1 MSGSAFA
8 VTHHAFSSGAGRTSD
23 GNGSHASTLKSP
35 SYTKSVSWQH
45 YHNIIKITFVAA
57 VLASPIAHA
66 QWVTNTEDDLFS
78 GGKKAMMLGEV
89 SSDNGAIVFD
99 CTKEKLSA
107 AYVEMDKSTESLS
120 EVPMDLIMKVD
131 GNTAVKLDATL
142 SRRNVQSLQIQSD
155 DADQLK
161 TVLKQLQGAK
171 SKVLVGVQTKDG
183 GNQHSMSANV
193 SGSTTAVNSF
203 IKACEINL

>member
-1 MSGSAFA
+1 M
-8 VTHHAFSSGAGRTSD
+8 
-23 GNGSHASTLKSP
+23 GN
-35 SYTKSVSWQH
+35 
-45 YHNIIKITFVAA
+45 NIIKITFVAA

-78 GGKKAMMLGEV
+78 GGKKAMMLG
-89 SSDNGAIVFD
+89 DNGAIVFD
-99 CTKEKLSA
+99 CPKEKLSA

>member
-1 MSGSAFA
+1 M
-8 VTHHAFSSGAGRTSD
+8 
-23 GNGSHASTLKSP
+23 GN
-35 SYTKSVSWQH
+35 
-45 YHNIIKITFVAA
+45 NIIKITFVAA

-131 GNTAVKLDATL
+131 
-142 SRRNVQSLQIQSD
+142 
-155 DADQLK
+155 QLK

-203 IKACEINL
+203 IKACEISL

>member
-1 MSGSAFA
+1 M
-8 VTHHAFSSGAGRTSD
+8 
-23 GNGSHASTLKSP
+23 GN
-35 SYTKSVSWQH
+35 
-45 YHNIIKITFVAA
+45 NIIKITFVAA

-142 SRRNVQSLQIQSD
+142 SRRNVQS
-155 DADQLK
+155 
-161 TVLKQLQGAK
+161 
-171 SKVLVGVQTKDG
+171 
-183 GNQHSMSANV
+183 
-193 SGSTTAVNSF
+193 
-203 IKACEINL
+203 